1 MGQTGAGSVALAM
14 IWPRFLSSPGFAVFS
29 NSSLG
34 HVALNWF
41 AIMRSKTTSFL
52 FRSSICLALVA
63 LGGCDRKPVGVQGPR
78 TRAEARAGLIYE
90 ANLHQGPEA
99 LRAFLADFP
108 KGADLHVHLSG
119 AVYAET
125 FIRDAGEDG
134 LCVDTVTLSF
144 AKPPCRG
151 KLAPANDLSGN
162 MTPANQDLYD
172 KLIDSFSL
180 RSFTPTPDWSGH
192 DQFFATFAKFGGL
205 SKSHTG
211 EWVDEVAS
219 RAAAE
224 NQQYLELMETP
235 AFGHAAKIA
244 HQIEWNPELAQGDP
258 QAFARFRQ
266 ELLDRG
272 LRDEVAPDR
281 GDASQ
286 AEADRKK
293 LEHCGTTEATAACQ
307 VEIRYIYQVLRA
319 FPPEQVF
326 AQTLL
331 GFETVTA
338 SMEAGDNTWVGIN
351 FVQPEDGFISMRD
364 YTLDMKMVAYLHSVY
379 PKVHISLHAGELAL
393 GLVPPEGLR
402 FHIRQAVEIA
412 GAERIGHG
420 VDVMYEDNAR
430 QLLQEM
436 ANKHIMVEVNLSSNE
451 GILGVEGDEH
461 AFPVYRSARV
471 PVALSTDDE
480 GVSRIDITHEYVR
493 AAIDYS
499 LSYRDLKQL
508 ARTGIEHSFLPG
520 ASLWIK
526 PDDYRL
532 MVGACSAD
540 FTGEV
545 PTPCADFLRG
555 NQKAAAQWELE
566 RRFSVFEAKFQGPG
580 YDRML
585 HGQ

>member
-1 MGQTGAGSVALAM
+1 MRRTA
-14 IWPRFLSSPGFAVFS
+14 
-29 NSSLG
+29 SL
-34 HVALNWF
+34 
-41 AIMRSKTTSFL
+41 L
-52 FRSSICLALVA
+52 FRSFVCLALVA
-63 LGGCDRKPVGVQGPR
+63 LGGCERKPVGVQGPK
-78 TRAEARAGLIYE
+78 TRAEMRTGLIYE

-134 LCVDTVTLSF
+134 LCVDPATLSF
-144 AKPPCRG
+144 AKPPCHG
-151 KLAPANDLSGN
+151 KLVPARDLSGN
-162 MTPANQDLYD
+162 ISSANQALYD
-172 KLIDSFSL
+172 KLINSFSL
-180 RSFTPTPDWSGH
+180 RSFVPTPGWSGH
-192 DQFFATFAKFGGL
+192 DQFFATFDRFRGM
-205 SKSHTG
+205 SKSHAG

-224 NQQYLELMETP
+224 NQQYLELMNTP
-235 AFGHAAKIA
+235 AFSHAVVIA
-244 HQIEWNPELAQGDP
+244 HQIGWNPELAQGDQ
-258 QAFARFRQ
+258 QALARFRQ
-266 ELLDRG
+266 ALLDNG
-272 LRDEVAPDR
+272 LRDEVVPDR
-281 GDASQ
+281 DDARQ
-286 AEADRKK
+286 AEADRRK
-293 LEHCGTTEATAACQ
+293 LERCGTTDATPACA
-307 VEIRYIYQVLRA
+307 VEIRYIYQVLRG

-331 GFETVTA
+331 GFETVTT
-338 SMEAGDNTWVGIN
+338 SVDAGDNTWVGIN

-364 YTLDMKMVAYLHSVY
+364 YTLQMKMVAYLHSVY

-436 ANKHIMVEVNLSSNE
+436 ADKHIMVEINLSSNE
-451 GILGVEGDEH
+451 GILGVEGHEH
-461 AFPVYRSARV
+461 PFPVYRSAHV

-480 GVSRIDITHEYVR
+480 GVSRIDLTNEYVR

-532 MVGACSAD
+532 MVGACRAEFD
-540 FTGEV
+540 GEI
-545 PTPCADFLRG
+545 PATCEDFLRG
-555 NQKAAAQWELE
+555 SQKAAAQWELE
-566 RRFSVFEAKFQGPG
+566 RRFRVFEAKFQGPE
-580 YDRML
+580 YDRLL